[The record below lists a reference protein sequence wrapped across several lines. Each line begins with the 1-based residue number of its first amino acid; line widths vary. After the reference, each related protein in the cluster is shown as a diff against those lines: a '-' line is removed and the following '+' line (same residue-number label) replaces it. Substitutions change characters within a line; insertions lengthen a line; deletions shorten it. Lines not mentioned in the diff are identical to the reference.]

1 MVKYHFRSRGRKYEG
16 RISEKE
22 RTRTDLRG
30 RQVGYIQGYD
40 GCGRARGGERG
51 MGMNVEAAREK
62 LKSSRM
68 EEKAR
73 ERKEGGQRRGVRR

>member
-1 MVKYHFRSRGRKYEG
+1 
-16 RISEKE
+16 
-22 RTRTDLRG
+22 
-30 RQVGYIQGYD
+30 
-40 GCGRARGGERG
+40 
-51 MGMNVEAAREK
+51 MNVKAAREK